1 MAVFF
6 GMGCI
11 SPRTQFKMKT
21 IQWKI
26 RHKPTALTLSG
37 EYTMSGDGDEML
49 ENYIKVTTA
58 DFQQFMGY
66 GDNADYEIE
75 ITKN

>member
-1 MAVFF
+1 VAVFF

-66 GDNADYEIE
+66 GDDDDYEIE

>member
-26 RHKPTALTLSG
+26 LHKPTALTLSG

-66 GDNADYEIE
+66 GDNDDYEIE

>member
-49 ENYIKVTTA
+49 ENYIKGTTA

-66 GDNADYEIE
+66 GDNDDYEIE

>member
-37 EYTMSGDGDEML
+37 EYTMSGDCDEML

-66 GDNADYEIE
+66 GDNDDYEIE

>member
-1 MAVFF
+1 
-6 GMGCI
+6 
-11 SPRTQFKMKT
+11 MKT

-26 RHKPTALTLSG
+26 KHAPTKLTLSG

-49 ENYIKVTTA
+49 KNYIKVTTA

-66 GDNADYEIE
+66 GDNDDYEIE
-75 ITKN
+75 ITEN

>member
-26 RHKPTALTLSG
+26 RHAPTKLTLSG

-66 GDNADYEIE
+66 GDNDDYEIE

>member
-1 MAVFF
+1 MAGFF

-66 GDNADYEIE
+66 GDNDDYEIE

>member
-1 MAVFF
+1 MKYTP
-6 GMGCI
+6 
-11 SPRTQFKMKT
+11 SPTQFKMKT

-26 RHKPTALTLSG
+26 THKPTKLTLSG
-37 EYTMSGDGDEML
+37 EYTMSGDGDKML
-49 ENYIKVTTA
+49 KNYIKVTTA

-66 GDNADYEIE
+66 GDNDDYEIE

>member
-6 GMGCI
+6 GMGGNT
-11 SPRTQFKMKT
+11 PRTQFKMKT

-26 RHKPTALTLSG
+26 KHAPTKLTLSG

-49 ENYIKVTTA
+49 KNYMKVTTA

-66 GDNADYEIE
+66 GDNDDYEIE
-75 ITKN
+75 ITEN